1 MFSKIYTPVPME
13 HHLPKVRFFC
23 FHLTYDSRK
32 LSWVVGKT
40 STGSKTESKILK
52 GGHFMT
58 NNVAVSN
65 NASAKN
71 KNEYIV
77 FAALKL
83 IEQLYRDGKIKSHIY
98 ENILKENS
106 KIVDISQFALAS

>member
-1 MFSKIYTPVPME
+1 ME

-23 FHLTYDSRK
+23 FYLTYDSRK

-58 NNVAVSN
+58 KTKKYPKPKECFGYFAYFYINLFMLNI
-65 NASAKN
+65 AS
-71 KNEYIV
+71 
-77 FAALKL
+77 
-83 IEQLYRDGKIKSHIY
+83 
-98 ENILKENS
+98 S
-106 KIVDISQFALAS
+106 K